1 MRGEKLISI
10 LGILFI
16 SYSPLTKFIINVL
29 VLLFLVFET
38 KNNTLKKTN
47 LIILILLVIYFLLTS
62 RIINEEIN
70 DYRSIIVVIVDLIII
85 FLYCNKYSYSQF
97 KNNFLRI
104 MYPITI
110 ISLLFF
116 GVTIIIGSNP
126 AIYQKFGFIKGS
138 SNINIVIYNFVSW
151 QQKVVLMRNSG
162 FAWEPGAFQFLLNLS
177 FFYEIQR
184 YYKLDRRKIVYIIA
198 IITTFS
204 STGYLI
210 LAFNIFVYIFF
221 NRKKIQNSKIVY
233 KFILIISLIVVIA
246 VYLILTK
253 NSFIFKKLSL
263 FNNNNSANM
272 RLDDFIRDMKIF
284 YDNILIGIGILKFN
298 YLGILEK
305 RISTNSHTLILAS
318 FGIIGYLIY
327 NILLYTRLKQKERN
341 YNLIF
346 ILIMLAFTN
355 EVIWLKPFLL
365 LFIFLKKGAKKNVI
379 NRHRSRRTSWSLST
393 EFNTNR

>member
-1 MRGEKLISI
+1 MISI

-38 KNNTLKKTN
+38 RNNTLKKTN
-47 LIILILLVIYFLLTS
+47 LIILILSVIYFLLTS

-70 DYRSIIVVIVDLIII
+70 DYRSITVVVVDLIII

-110 ISLLFF
+110 VSLLFF

-126 AIYQKFGFIKGS
+126 AIYQNFGFIKGS

-162 FAWEPGAFQFLLNLS
+162 FTWEPGAFQFLLNLS

-184 YYKLDRRKIVYIIA
+184 SYKLDRRKIVYIIA

-221 NRKKIQNSKIVY
+221 YRKKIQSSKIAC

-341 YNLIF
+341 YNLVF

-379 NRHRSRRTSWSLST
+379 NRHRSRRASWSLST